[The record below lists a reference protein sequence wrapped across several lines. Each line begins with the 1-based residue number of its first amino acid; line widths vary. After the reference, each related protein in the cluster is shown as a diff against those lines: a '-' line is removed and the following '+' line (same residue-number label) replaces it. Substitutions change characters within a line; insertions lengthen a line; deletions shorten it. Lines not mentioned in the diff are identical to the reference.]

1 VIDLHTHTTASDGHL
16 APADLV
22 REAWTAG
29 VRVLAVTDHD
39 TVAGLAEAQC
49 AAAAFR
55 LAHVTGIEMTAVEG
69 GRDVHVL
76 GYFFDPDSPALVRCL
91 SEQREARRRRVRAMG
106 ARLAGAGVPVDVD
119 RLLAESPAGRA
130 VGRPALA
137 AALVAAGH
145 ARANHEAFE
154 RWLAEGRPAWVP
166 REGPT
171 LREVV
176 DLLHSASGVASL
188 AHPVLYGRDSEIAG
202 WREAGLDALEVW
214 HSEHSPATSE
224 RYLAL
229 ARRLDLLAT
238 GGSDFHG
245 DHPAGPVRRCP
256 RLLGK
261 VELPEEEFTKLRAA
275 VNHKGT
281 EITETLGEQR

>member
-39 TVAGLAEAQC
+39 TVAGIAEARR
-49 AAAAFR
+49 AAGEFG
-55 LAHVTGIEMTAVEG
+55 LTHITGIEMTAVED
-69 GRDVHVL
+69 GREVHVL
-76 GYFFDPDSPALVRCL
+76 GYFFDTASPALARCL
-91 SEQREARRRRVRAMG
+91 GEQREARRVRVRAMG
-106 ARLAGAGVPVDVD
+106 ARLAEAGVPVDVE
-119 RLLAESPAGRA
+119 RLLAEAPPARA

-145 ARANHEAFE
+145 ARAMHEAFD
-154 RWLAEGRPAWVP
+154 RWLAEGRPGWVA
-166 REGPT
+166 REGPA
-171 LREVV
+171 LRDVV
-176 DLLHSASGVASL
+176 DLLHGASGIASL
-188 AHPVLYGRDSEIAG
+188 AHPVLYGRDDEIPR
-202 WREAGLDALEVW
+202 WREAGLDAIEVW
-214 HSEHSPATSE
+214 HSEHTAATSD

-245 DHPAGPVRRCP
+245 THPAGPVRRCP
-256 RLLGK
+256 RLLGS
-261 VELPEEEFTKLRAA
+261 VELPATEFARLRAA
-275 VNHKGT
+275 ANHQDA
-281 EITETLGEQR
+281 EIAEARGEQR

>member
-39 TVAGLAEAQC
+39 TAAGLAEAGR
-49 AAAAFR
+49 AAAEFGIT
-55 LAHVTGIEMTAVEG
+55 HISGIEMTAVDD

-76 GYFFDPDSPALVRCL
+76 GYFFDPEVPALVRCL
-91 SEQREARRRRVRAMG
+91 SQQREARRVRVRAMG
-106 ARLAGAGVPVDVD
+106 RRLAEAGVPVDVE
-119 RLLAESPAGRA
+119 RLLAEAPAGRA

-145 ARANHEAFE
+145 ARAMHEAFDQ
-154 RWLAEGRPAWVP
+154 WLAEGRPAWVP

-176 DLLHSASGVASL
+176 DLLHGASGLASL
-188 AHPVLYGRDSEIAG
+188 AHPVLYGRDAEIPR
-202 WREAGLDALEVW
+202 WREDGLDALEVW
-214 HSEHSPATSE
+214 HSEHSTTTSE

-229 ARRLDLLAT
+229 ARTLDLLAT

-245 DHPAGPVRRCP
+245 DHPAGRVRRCP

-261 VELPEEEFTKLRAA
+261 VELPASEFTKLRTL
-275 VNHKGT
+275 VNHQDA
-281 EITETLGEQR
+281 EVAETRGEQR

>member
-39 TVAGLAEAQC
+39 TVAGLDDARR
-49 AAAAFR
+49 AADDFGV
-55 LAHVTGIEMTAVEG
+55 AHINGIEMTAVED

-76 GYFFDPDSPALVRCL
+76 GYFFDPQSPALARCL
-91 SEQREARRRRVRAMG
+91 VEQREARRVRVRAMA
-106 ARLAGAGVPVDVD
+106 ARLAEAGVPVDVE
-119 RLLAESPAGRA
+119 RLLAEAPSGRA

-145 ARANHEAFE
+145 ARAMHDAFD

-171 LREVV
+171 LRDVV
-176 DLLHSASGVASL
+176 DLLHDASGLASL
-188 AHPVLYGRDSEIAG
+188 AHPVLYGRDDEIPA
-202 WREAGLDALEVW
+202 WRGAGLDAIEVW
-214 HSEHSPATSE
+214 HSEHTAATSE

-229 ARRLDLLAT
+229 ARRLGLLAT

-245 DHPAGPVRRCP
+245 DRPAGPVRRCP

-261 VELPEEEFTKLRAA
+261 IELPDAEFTKLRAA
-275 VNHKGT
+275 VNHRGS
-281 EITETLGEQR
+281 EVAETHRERR

>member
-16 APADLV
+16 APADLI

-39 TVAGLAEAQC
+39 TVAGIAEARGV
-49 AAAAFR
+49 AAEFG
-55 LAHVTGIEMTAVEG
+55 LTHVSGIEMTAVED

-76 GYFFDPDSPALVRCL
+76 GYFFDPDVPALARCL
-91 SEQREARRRRVRAMG
+91 SQQREARRVRVRAMG
-106 ARLAGAGVPVDVD
+106 RRLADAGVPVDVE
-119 RLLAESPAGRA
+119 RLLAEAPAGRA

-145 ARANHEAFE
+145 ARAMHEAFD
-154 RWLAEGRPAWVP
+154 RWLAEGRPGWVA

-171 LREVV
+171 LRDVV
-176 DLLHSASGVASL
+176 DLLHAASGIASL
-188 AHPVLYGRDSEIAG
+188 AHPVLYGRDGEIPR

-214 HSEHSPATSE
+214 HSEHSSTTSE

-229 ARRLDLLAT
+229 ARKLDLLAT

-245 DHPAGPVRRCP
+245 EPPAGPVRRCP
-256 RLLGK
+256 RLLGR
-261 VELPEEEFTKLRAA
+261 VELPEREFTRLRAL
-275 VNHKGT
+275 VNHRGT
-281 EITETLGEQR
+281 EVAETRGDQR